1 MHHSTPLHDKLV
13 ASRTVTEIL
22 NHINPV
28 IESVSAALRNLKDEP
43 IKAARFANSVR
54 VSLKLASTS
63 AGVKTIEIGSIDA
76 SDVARTAG
84 RDASKT
90 QYREV
95 TDTTGLDTSEIRGH
109 IDAAKTLSTLNGSLK
124 DLNVAYQI
132 LLSEAFKPVSSA
144 KTAARSVVAAIR
156 EANELRKQL
165 MTRAAAV
172 SAKMPK
178 EHLTRCAQAAKIIK
192 THVDSSQYSAITVT
206 HFIASRVGSV
216 VNYQSFVNIK
226 DFTTEDGFVYPIYI
240 VVLTTSI
247 DVNSGQTV
255 IYLTSL
261 QDVKAPGT
269 FPFGTQIKSP
279 SAMRS
284 SLARLMAID
293 GHATFGDRRPV
304 GRTTDQLRKTSAL
317 GLRTVKIGGKNMEI
331 SDGVRVSNNKIYV
344 RLVEGLSPKERTAAI
359 NELVSIVSS
368 MYRSGPSVVQ
378 NKNAITYRA
387 VRGRQNREWLEF
399 SILPSRGS
407 KAGQMTL
414 KRINEVAVMLGMDES
429 QKRAL
434 ISAIK

>member
-165 MTRAAAV
+165 MNR
-172 SAKMPK
+172 
-178 EHLTRCAQAAKIIK
+178 
-192 THVDSSQYSAITVT
+192 
-206 HFIASRVGSV
+206 
-216 VNYQSFVNIK
+216 
-226 DFTTEDGFVYPIYI
+226 
-240 VVLTTSI
+240 
-247 DVNSGQTV
+247 
-255 IYLTSL
+255 
-261 QDVKAPGT
+261 
-269 FPFGTQIKSP
+269 P
-279 SAMRS
+279 SA
-284 SLARLMAID
+284 
-293 GHATFGDRRPV
+293 P
-304 GRTTDQLRKTSAL
+304 
-317 GLRTVKIGGKNMEI
+317 
-331 SDGVRVSNNKIYV
+331 
-344 RLVEGLSPKERTAAI
+344 
-359 NELVSIVSS
+359 
-368 MYRSGPSVVQ
+368 
-378 NKNAITYRA
+378 
-387 VRGRQNREWLEF
+387 
-399 SILPSRGS
+399 
-407 KAGQMTL
+407 
-414 KRINEVAVMLGMDES
+414 
-429 QKRAL
+429 
-434 ISAIK
+434 